1 MKDPDF
7 QAEMKRMTS
16 DPAFK
21 SAMSQAA
28 MNADEVMADPKKM
41 KKFQE
46 QYEGVFDSMK
56 EL

>member
-1 MKDPDF
+1 MKDPEF

-28 MNADEVMADPKKM
+28 MNADEIMADPKKM
-41 KKFQE
+41 RKFKE
-46 QYEGVFDSMK
+46 QYEGVFEGMS